1 MSYLNAKHQKPNP
14 FEERKQEFY
23 KLIRENCVMKKSNLI
38 TRMGVSPDK
47 FNREYKLYIESLD
60 GVVQYDQKSQRFLFT
75 MKDVIIDEDYCTGR
89 IEGKQEYVSQYTQ
102 ETIVS

>member
-1 MSYLNAKHQKPNP
+1 MSLLTTKQHKPNP

-38 TRMGVSPDK
+38 IRMGVSADR

-60 GVVQYDQKSQRFLFT
+60 GVIQYDQKSHRFLFD
-75 MKDVIIDEDYCTGR
+75 MSDVIIDYDCCTGR
-89 IEGKQEYVSQYTQ
+89 VERKQEYIQEYTQ
-102 ETIVS
+102 QTIAS